1 MVEGRML
8 SDLGMTTNSYKNA
21 VIPETIVSKNIS
33 VSPLPEFSQPHID
46 RVYGVTQVTEPFPI

>member
-1 MVEGRML
+1 ML